1 MQNIS
6 SAYWK
11 LFNFV
16 MTFKRSFEDETRRVE
31 GKHLFCL
38 KQFEFSKV
46 LKGNIEIAFWKE
58 RNVYILVIWCFARGT
73 FGEKKI
79 PHRLPR
85 NKQSRIQS
93 SCVWYFWIQ
102 IILASHKFWAFSI
115 FSKLDVLPL
124 TEAFHMALFCIKTL
138 LSKGQMILGSV
149 YRLALVHPQP
159 TCPAPVLQ
167 VQVQVSS
174 CRPQAPVSHWI
185 IINCSGVFINTIL
198 YLMLNFFCS
207 QHLFVKFPFF
217 IRRLLCAKFCFF
229 LQLQISLTTT
239 AGREWEKLLITIVTK
254 HGPAITTLPK

>member
-138 LSKGQMILGSV
+138 LSKGQCIVSPWCTPNLLVQLLSSKFKSKSPPVVHRLRCLTESLSTAVECSSIPFCILCWIFF
-149 YRLALVHPQP
+149 ALSIYLWNFHFSSGGF
-159 TCPAPVLQ
+159 CAPSS
-167 VQVQVSS
+167 VSS
-174 CRPQAPVSHWI
+174 CSSKLVSRRRPVESGR
-185 IINCSGVFINTIL
+185 NCS
-198 YLMLNFFCS
+198 
-207 QHLFVKFPFF
+207 
-217 IRRLLCAKFCFF
+217 
-229 LQLQISLTTT
+229 LQL
-239 AGREWEKLLITIVTK
+239 
-254 HGPAITTLPK
+254 

>member
-79 PHRLPR
+79 PHRLPW

-167 VQVQVSS
+167 VQVQVPPVVHRLRCLTESLSTAVECSSIPFCILCWIFFALSIYLWNFHFSSGGFCAPSSVSS
-174 CRPQAPVSHWI
+174 CSSKLVSRRRPVESGR
-185 IINCSGVFINTIL
+185 NCS
-198 YLMLNFFCS
+198 
-207 QHLFVKFPFF
+207 
-217 IRRLLCAKFCFF
+217 
-229 LQLQISLTTT
+229 LQL
-239 AGREWEKLLITIVTK
+239 
-254 HGPAITTLPK
+254 